1 MCQNHGLPSMNL
13 CSTQKLFLFPRS
25 LQWVFP
31 ESQLLV
37 FFFFPPYSASLDAGI
52 SKCQSRFWNCSSADC
67 CGLSHFT
74 SCLSS
79 SVVVVVFSCSVMSSS
94 LQPHGLQHFTVSWSL
109 LRLMSIESVVPSK
122 YLILCHPLLLLPSI
136 FPSIRVF
143 SKQSALCIRWPK
155 HWSFRFNIS
164 PANEYLGLISFRVD
178 WFHLLA
184 VQGTL
189 KSLLQYYSLKASIPW
204 LSAFIMV
211 QLTSVHDY
219 WRNHSLDYIDRPL
232 RCGCRFLRLH
242 LGSCSGLCP
251 DPAHSS
257 EPKEQCMA
265 FPGHAL

>member
-109 LRLMSIESVVPSK
+109 LRLMSIESVVPSNH
-122 YLILCHPLLLLPSI
+122 LILCCPLLLLPSI

-143 SKQSALCIRWPK
+143 SNESALCIR
-155 HWSFRFNIS
+155 
-164 PANEYLGLISFRVD
+164 
-178 WFHLLA
+178 
-184 VQGTL
+184 
-189 KSLLQYYSLKASIPW
+189 
-204 LSAFIMV
+204 
-211 QLTSVHDY
+211 
-219 WRNHSLDYIDRPL
+219 
-232 RCGCRFLRLH
+232 
-242 LGSCSGLCP
+242 
-251 DPAHSS
+251 
-257 EPKEQCMA
+257 
-265 FPGHAL
+265 